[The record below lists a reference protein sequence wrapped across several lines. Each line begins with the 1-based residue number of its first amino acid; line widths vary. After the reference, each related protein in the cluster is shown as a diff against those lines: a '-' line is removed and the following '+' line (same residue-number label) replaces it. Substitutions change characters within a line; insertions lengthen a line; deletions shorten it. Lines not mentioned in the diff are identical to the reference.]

1 MRRPATP
8 SSVEC
13 ERHFH
18 EFSIETRSRSAS
30 AEAVNHT
37 PPTSVTAGPAVRA
50 LPGLEGEDFARIVGL
65 DIGGTKCAVSR
76 VRSGAVEE
84 IARIETRDFP
94 TTFSALTEAAGC
106 VMQENPL
113 FGISCGGPL
122 DATRGVILS
131 PPNLDTSW
139 HGIEICRL
147 LTARFG
153 GRAALMNDANA
164 CALAE
169 WRFGAGRGCS
179 NMVFLTSGT
188 GMGAGLILNGRLHEG
203 ASGDAGEVGH
213 IRLAPDGP
221 IGFGKAGSFEG
232 FCSGGGIARLAAAA
246 ARRHGSQPAWIEAN
260 GTTSARMVAEAARTG
275 DAIALGVMG
284 EAGKRLGEALA
295 ILIDV
300 LNPGRIVIGG
310 HFPKTRDLLEPAMC
324 EALAREALPHS
335 LEACRIVPAEL
346 GESIGSHGAI
356 AVAVSAFL
364 ES

>member
-1 MRRPATP
+1 LIAGGY
-8 SSVEC
+8 
-13 ERHFH
+13 FH
-18 EFSIETRSRSAS
+18 PFSIETRRRIAS

-37 PPTSVTAGPAVRA
+37 PPTSVTSGPAVRA

-76 VRSGAVEE
+76 VRGGAVEE
-84 IARIETRDFP
+84 ISRIDTRDFQ
-94 TTFSALTEAAGC
+94 TTFAALTEAARC
-106 VMQENPL
+106 VMQENPF

-131 PPNLDTSW
+131 PPNLDASW

-213 IRLAPDGP
+213 IRLAPGGP

-232 FCSGGGIARLAAAA
+232 FCSGGGIARLAAQIARTFSASPPWLGTDGTTTARAIADA
-246 ARRHGSQPAWIEAN
+246 ARG
-260 GTTSARMVAEAARTG
+260 G
-275 DAIALGVMG
+275 DALALSVMNESG
-284 EAGKRLGEALA
+284 RRLGEALA
-295 ILIDV
+295 ILIDL

-310 HFPKTRDLLEPAMC
+310 HFPKTRDLLEPAMR

-335 LEACRIVPAEL
+335 LAACRIVPAEL

-356 AVAVSAFL
+356 AVAVSTFL